1 MQKKMRVAL
10 KQTTRKIILKLF
22 SKNTSDLIFSAK
34 HRNTWRV
41 DKRSYL
47 EYSEKYLARAP
58 LINELQKLMLSINC
72 PSPKIIEFGCSGAN
86 NLRLIKNLLPTSS
99 YCGVDIN
106 ESAIDFARQ
115 QFPDDTFHVCDE
127 DGFSKLAPQLGHYD
141 VFLAFAVLYY
151 IKPSK
156 VQELLVEASYMA
168 NYVFICDDLSC
179 FHLPVSRNDGLF
191 LHPFSAMCREA
202 GLEIIIGPVY
212 FNEPG
217 NRHGYFIARSGNKS
231 ALA

>member
-1 MQKKMRVAL
+1 MVA
-10 KQTTRKIILKLF
+10 
-22 SKNTSDLIFSAK
+22 
-34 HRNTWRV
+34 
-41 DKRSYL
+41 
-47 EYSEKYLARAP
+47 
-58 LINELQKLMLSINC
+58 INC
-72 PSPKIIEFGCSGAN
+72 SQPKIIEYGCSGAN
-86 NLRLIKNLLPTSS
+86 NLRLIKNLLPNYA

-106 ESAIDFARQ
+106 ERAIDFARQ

-127 DGFSKLAPQLGHYD
+127 DGFSKLVPQLGRYD

-151 IKPSK
+151 IQPSK
-156 VQELLVEASYMA
+156 VQELLVKASHIA
-168 NYVFICDDLSC
+168 SYVFICDDLTC
-179 FHLPVSRNDGLF
+179 FNLPVSRNDGLF

-202 GLEIIIGPVY
+202 GLEIIIGPIY